1 MAYTVL
7 ARRYR
12 SQTFDDV
19 VGQDP
24 VAQTLRNA
32 IESDRVAHAYLFNGT
47 RGVGKTTMAR
57 VLAKSLNCLE
67 FDAPTVTPCC
77 KCDSCINVN
86 TGEDL
91 DVIEID
97 GASNNGVD
105 NIREL
110 RQNAIYR
117 PARSRFKIYII
128 DEVHMLSTGAFN
140 ALLKILEE
148 PPEHVKF
155 IFATTEPN
163 KVLPTI
169 QSRCQRFDFNS
180 ISPVIV
186 GAQLKKVLVTENI
199 KADDDLILHLSRLAN
214 GSMRDALSLL
224 DQLISTGS
232 EPLTIELLEEFL
244 GEPNRAKICHLL
256 DRISEKDAAEVLNIL
271 DSLLKSGLTCIQIT
285 DSLISCM
292 RDLMVIAAAGEN
304 SDLLMLTADEQK
316 AMSVLAKKFDIPAL
330 IYSITTLEKLRWT
343 IKNSEAARAL
353 LEASMLRLALSE
365 HFLGVET
372 LLNQLKQGIARP
384 SGGATG
390 SVKKKLTTEQPINNR
405 QPQAPV
411 QSQYQQQT
419 PPGNNQPVE
428 IDQPAASSMSG
439 SQVSLE
445 SVQQNWHSII
455 SGAKG
460 ITASM
465 LKNGMPYALNGGTLT
480 IGFRQEFNRVGCE
493 NKSNDIT
500 KIITAAMGA
509 PIVLRFELQ
518 TELPASAPATPFT
531 FAEPKTETAPAESKA
546 PASSPSPKTSAPVAK
561 AASPAMKRP
570 ISSTKR
576 QEVLDDPDLK
586 IILAGL
592 GATVMDIDLAK
603 EEL

>member
-19 VGQDP
+19 VGQDA

-67 FDAPTVTPCC
+67 FDEPTLTPCC
-77 KCDSCINVN
+77 KCDSCVNVN

-169 QSRCQRFDFNS
+169 QSRCQRFDFSS
-180 ISPVIV
+180 ISPPVV
-186 GAQLKKVLVTENI
+186 GKQLKMVLETEKI

-224 DQLISTGS
+224 DQLISTGT
-232 EPLTIELLEEFL
+232 EPLTVELLEDFL

-256 DRISEKDAAEVLNIL
+256 DRIAEKDAAEVLNIV
-271 DSLLKSGLTCIQIT
+271 DSLLKTGLTCIQVV

-292 RDLMVIAAAGEN
+292 RDLMVISTAGDN
-304 SDLLMLTADEQK
+304 SDLLMLTDDEKK
-316 AMSVLAKKFDIPAL
+316 AMSEVAKKFDTPAL
-330 IYSITTLEKLRWT
+330 IFSITTLEKLRWT
-343 IKNSEAARAL
+343 IKNSESARAL

-365 HFLGVET
+365 HFLGVEK
-372 LLNQLKQGIARP
+372 LIGQLKQSIARP
-384 SGGATG
+384 TAAPAGQL
-390 SVKKKLTTEQPINNR
+390 KKKLTAEPNTNTQQAQPIIDI
-405 QPQAPV
+405 PAAPV
-411 QSQYQQQT
+411 V
-419 PPGNNQPVE
+419 PVG
-428 IDQPAASSMSG
+428 DLT
-439 SQVSLE
+439 LE
-445 SVQQNWHSII
+445 SIKQNWPNII
-455 SGAKG
+455 SAAKG
-460 ITASM
+460 MTASM
-465 LKNGMPYALNGGTLT
+465 LKNGEPANYTGGTLT
-480 IGFRQEFNRVGCE
+480 INFKQEFNRIGCQG
-493 NKSNDIT
+493 KNDEICKAFRDAT
-500 KIITAAMGA
+500 GSSVNMK
-509 PIVLRFELQ
+509 FELQ
-518 TELPASAPATPFT
+518 TGGNNNAPTAAVAAPAGNKPIN
-531 FAEPKTETAPAESKA
+531 
-546 PASSPSPKTSAPVAK
+546 SS
-561 AASPAMKRP
+561 
-570 ISSTKR
+570 KR
-576 QEVLDDPDLK
+576 QELLDDPDIK
-586 IILAGL
+586 TIIAGL
-592 GATVMDIDLAK
+592 GASISSIELAK
-603 EEL
+603 EL